1 MHWLSLAAL
10 GGLGAWI
17 ASRLWG
23 AGDSDG
29 ASAPPAAVVSP
40 PVAPAKEPVIKP
52 VGFTPP
58 AKPLA
63 TAEPGPSSLVHSPT
77 TPKVPTVLE
86 PFKMNLNAPAA
97 QRAILDA
104 VARGEC
110 EFGFSSVVTEYNGRK
125 AVFSVFTDA
134 LKLDGIRVPVTAITQ
149 QQIADLLDCSPLT
162 TKLADACWQY
172 RERTILPKPMG
183 LYDERMQQLETVVK
197 YNHKLDVALALQV
210 ETKGLVCNVG
220 KLWVLDNVLET
231 KRKVGAN
238 YGWFYGTKPS
248 FEGSQGERT
257 ASGLIEGDG
266 LPVKLIQSVGTHH
279 TDDYTD
285 YSQVCVLVYNTCYID
300 GSPRKLADVLVDPE
314 LAGLGNVGGVLRVLR
329 QPGAPVLYS
338 GKVGS

>member
-1 MHWLSLAAL
+1 MPKP
-10 GGLGAWI
+10 I
-17 ASRLWG
+17 
-23 AGDSDG
+23 
-29 ASAPPAAVVSP
+29 PPTKP
-40 PVAPAKEPVIKP
+40 PENPFKPA
-52 VGFTPP
+52 GFTPP
-58 AKPLA
+58 VPRGQ
-63 TAEPGPSSLVHSPT
+63 TGPKGASD
-77 TPKVPTVLE
+77 VLQ
-86 PFKMNLNAPAA
+86 PFKMNLSTPAA

-104 VARGEC
+104 VARGDC
-110 EFGFSSVVTEYNGRK
+110 EFGFSTVVTEHNGRK

-172 RERTILPKPMG
+172 RERTILPKSMG
-183 LYDERMQQLETVVK
+183 VYDERMHQLETVVK

-231 KRKVGAN
+231 KRKLGAN

-257 ASGLIEGDG
+257 ASGLVEGDG
-266 LPVKLIQSVGTHH
+266 QPVKMIQGVGTRH

-300 GSPRKLADVLVDPE
+300 GSPRKLQDILVDPD
-314 LAGLGNVGGVLRVLR
+314 LAGLANVGGVLRVLR
-329 QPGAPVLYS
+329 QPGAPVLVQPGS